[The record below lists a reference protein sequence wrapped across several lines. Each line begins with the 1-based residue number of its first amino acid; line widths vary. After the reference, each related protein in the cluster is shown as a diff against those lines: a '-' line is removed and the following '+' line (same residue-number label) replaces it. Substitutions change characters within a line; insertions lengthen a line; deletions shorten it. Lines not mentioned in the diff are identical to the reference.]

1 MKIKL
6 ATFLLLFTFLISNQ
20 GYSTSFEEDDIEE
33 ARIHKKRKIEKRKIG
48 KVEEVVEEVIVAP
61 QKKAKLTSKKKVPE
75 MIEEATVELKA
86 GKGTKK
92 SGGGLGG
99 HYWNIFYNEKR
110 AGKVFIN
117 LINEEPLGQHPSLQ
131 IFLNKASQGKHI
143 GRVAYRQACE
153 LSQYDVIYAYMSKKN
168 LPSIKAAR
176 AAGFVQILAETT
188 KQVIMQWTRKKK

>member
-1 MKIKL
+1 MKVKL
-6 ATFLLLFTFLISNQ
+6 IIFLLLLSCIFLNQ
-20 GYSTSFEEDDIEE
+20 GHSTNFEEDDLEE
-33 ARIHKKRKIEKRKIG
+33 IGVRKKRKIG
-48 KVEEVVEEVIVAP
+48 KVEEVIVEP
-61 QKKAKLTSKKKVPE
+61 QKKVKLTSKKKVPE